1 MGFVPE
7 NRRTSLHPRLRVLRG
22 GEIALG
28 PGKADLLEAIGRTS
42 KLTSAADE
50 LGMSY
55 MRAWKLVQLMNGSF
69 RGPLVELSRG
79 GRTRGGARLTQ
90 LGKRVLALYRSM
102 EKKSLAAS
110 GPSWKLLRAL
120 LNP

>member
-1 MGFVPE
+1 MPE
-7 NRRTSLHPRLRVLRG
+7 NGRRSLHPRLRVLRG

-69 RGPLVELSRG
+69 RAPVVELSRG
-79 GRTRGGARLTQ
+79 GRSRGGARLTE
-90 LGKRVLALYRSM
+90 LGERVLALYRSM
-102 EKKSLAAS
+102 ERKSLAAS
-110 GPSWKLLRAL
+110 EPSWKRLRAL
-120 LNP
+120 LKP

>member
-1 MGFVPE
+1 MADSTKG
-7 NRRTSLHPRLRVLRG
+7 SLHPRLRVLRG

-50 LGMSY
+50 VGMSY
-55 MRAWKLVQLMNGSF
+55 MRAWKLVRMMNESF

-79 GRTRGGARLTQ
+79 GKTRGGARLTL

-102 EKKSLAAS
+102 DKASLRACTPA
-110 GPSWKLLRAL
+110 WKRLQVLLR
-120 LNP
+120 P